1 LPFALLL
8 DPVVTPVSSKMLVNV
23 KVISHNGL
31 ELTHRKT
38 HLLGSNQE
46 AKVAI
51 FEKCDMQTSW
61 GAPQS
66 GMKSEDSQKIQKA
79 ETYSNGKQQADAK
92 HHAERKKGDEQR
104 T

>member
-1 LPFALLL
+1 
-8 DPVVTPVSSKMLVNV
+8 MLVNV

-66 GMKSEDSQKIQKA
+66 GMKSKTHRRFRKPKRIATES
-79 ETYSNGKQQADAK
+79 SKQMQST
-92 HHAERKKGDEQR
+92 DEQS